1 MPYKINITDLV
12 LFGIPLAIGTAAV
25 LPFVVY
31 GAVKSELEW
40 RRLEK

>member
-31 GAVKSELEW
+31 GVVKSELEW